1 MPKDTTSDK
10 PKRKAPADKPKK
22 EKKEAGPKR
31 ALSAYMFFVKDWRE
45 RIKEENPDAAF
56 GEIGKLMGAKWK
68 EMSDEDKQPYVEQA
82 EEDKVRA
89 EKDRADAGIAKKKPA
104 AKAKKAKAKSASP
117 AEEDEVDDD

>member
-22 EKKEAGPKR
+22 EKKEGAPKR

-82 EEDKVRA
+82 EEDKARA
-89 EKDRADAGIAKKKPA
+89 EKDRADAGLTKKKPA
-104 AKAKKAKAKSASP
+104 AKAKKAVKKSES
-117 AEEDEVDDD
+117 EEDEVDDD